1 MGIKG
6 ERAVWQAESRGGE
19 NVYPAEVEAFLMRH
33 PKIAEAQIVGVP
45 DLLMGEEPAAF
56 IRLKPGENA
65 SEEEVCEYCRAQISR
80 YKVPKYVRFVDQY
93 PLTARGKV
101 KKFELRAWLIKE
113 LGLEE
118 VARQRTA

>member
-45 DLLMGEEPAAF
+45 DLLMGEESAAF